1 MFLLMIQPLFKCFGK
16 SLFKAA
22 FKASYLPFKKK
33 KKQQLY
39 FHNSIVTLH
48 FTTKNG
54 IVLTKARACI
64 VQLVSN
70 DLTVYTVGIPLRSSN
85 HYRNM

>member
-1 MFLLMIQPLFKCFGK
+1 MIQPLFRYFGK
-16 SLFKAA
+16 SSFKAA

-33 KKQQLY
+33 LY
-39 FHNSIVTLH
+39 FRYYIVSLH
-48 FTTKNG
+48 FSTKNG

-70 DLTVYTVGIPLRSSN
+70 DLAVYTVRIPLRSSN
-85 HYRNM
+85 HYRNI